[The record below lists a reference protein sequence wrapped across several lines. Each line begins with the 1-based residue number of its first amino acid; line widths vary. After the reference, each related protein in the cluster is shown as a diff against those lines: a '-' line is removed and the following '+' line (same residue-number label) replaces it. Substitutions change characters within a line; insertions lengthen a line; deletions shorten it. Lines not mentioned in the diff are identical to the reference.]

1 VFNLI
6 KSEVK
11 RESSEL
17 FARVSVA
24 GRMQEIETE
33 LMKFKLFVG
42 DLETAAKIAIRMLQ
56 EDESVFV
63 DAQAQAVEVLL
74 LYADSAHFDGSSRS
88 RIRNKLQEYQN
99 ILGTV
104 VDEQKQA
111 AIDDLESDTAVSR
124 STGGSKILGRRGS
137 SHDWSLKESSGRFVT
152 MEDF

>member
-1 VFNLI
+1 MFNMI
-6 KSEVK
+6 KAEVK
-11 RESSEL
+11 RESSAL

-74 LYADSAHFDGSSRS
+74 LYADSAHFDDSSRS
-88 RIRNKLQEYQN
+88 RIRNKLQDYQD
-99 ILGTV
+99 ILGEV
-104 VDEQKQA
+104 VNEQKQA

-124 STGGSKILGRRGS
+124 STGGSKILGRRCS
-137 SHDWSLKESSGRFVT
+137 SHNWLLRDSSGGFVT